1 MGWGEGFS
9 RKESWQDPLWKRG
22 LFQLGLKS
30 PPPLQLE
37 EGQKG
42 FVVQGT
48 TLKAL
53 FINAV
58 TILFSHLV
66 EKIATK
72 GIKALDDR
80 TVEITADTPAELLVD
95 WLNVLLSLFK
105 RQGMVWTECEE
116 IEIDERHL
124 EAVVAGEEYNP
135 HCYKLNLLITRV
147 LAHQSRVQKTGSL
160 WQAAVVYEPEAPL
173 EAPTHDAS

>member
-9 RKESWQDPLWKRG
+9 KKESWQNPLWKRG

-48 TLKAL
+48 TLEAL
-53 FINAV
+53 FINAA
-58 TILFSHLV
+58 TTLFSHLV
-66 EKIATK
+66 EKIPPK
-72 GIKALDDR
+72 GIQSLDDR
-80 TVEITADTPAELLVD
+80 TVDITATTPTELLVN
-95 WLNVLLSLFK
+95 WLNVLLSLFN
-105 RQGMVWTECEE
+105 RQGMVCAECDV

-124 EAVVAGEEYNP
+124 EAEVAGEAYNSRN
-135 HCYKLNLLITRV
+135 HKLNVLIKRV
-147 LAHQSRVQKTGSL
+147 LAHQSRVQKTGGL
-160 WQAAVVYEPEAPL
+160 WQAAVVYEPEVPT
-173 EAPTHDAS
+173 EVPTHTP